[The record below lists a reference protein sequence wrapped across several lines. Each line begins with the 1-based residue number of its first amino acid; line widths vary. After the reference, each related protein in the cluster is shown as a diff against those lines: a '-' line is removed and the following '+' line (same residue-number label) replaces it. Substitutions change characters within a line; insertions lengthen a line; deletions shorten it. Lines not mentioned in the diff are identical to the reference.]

1 MVRPIFPLCLI
12 AFVFAEPCFGE
23 TATLSFET
31 PYNHITIERGG
42 SIVEMRSVWR
52 SKLYR
57 ESAVDLSDPSRLV
70 VPYTSLIAA
79 SAMFHPNPG
88 SVLMIGLGGGGFN
101 QFFEKAFPSATLETV
116 EVDTQ
121 VCALAEK
128 YLAFKPSDR
137 NKVTVLDGRM
147 FLRRSKAAYDWI
159 ILDAFRGGFVPPH
172 LKTVEF
178 YKLAH
183 SHLAPDGMF
192 IVNVRKDTAL
202 FASDLRTMRA
212 VFPQVGFFDV
222 PPTENAV
229 IVGVNWES
237 PSLQTKVESSGR
249 LSFNPVFR
257 RNVDPIAAGKL
268 FHLASGESDKR
279 ATVLTDDF
287 APTEFLDAMK
297 NRQSHR

>member
-1 MVRPIFPLCLI
+1 MVRPVFSLCLI
-12 AFVFAEPCFGE
+12 AFFFAGHCLGE

-70 VPYTSLIAA
+70 VPYTTFIAA
-79 SAMFHPNPG
+79 SAMFHANPR

-101 QFFEKAFPSATLETV
+101 QFFEKAFPSAMLETV
-116 EVDTQ
+116 EVDAQ

-147 FLRRSKAAYDWI
+147 FLRRSKATYDWI

-178 YKLAH
+178 YKLAQ
-183 SHLAPDGMF
+183 SHLAPDGVF
-192 IVNVRKDTAL
+192 IANVRKDTAL

-222 PPTENAV
+222 PQTENAV
-229 IVGVNWES
+229 IVGVNWVS
-237 PSLQTKVESSGR
+237 PSLQTRVESAGR

-257 RNVDPIAAGKL
+257 RNVDPVAAGKL
-268 FHLASGESDKR
+268 FRLASGDPDKK

-297 NRQSHR
+297 NSQSRR